1 MQFIRSLIFNIFL
14 YVGLITIFILAI
26 PTLILPSKFTIF
38 FGRLS
43 AKYIVLILRIILN
56 TKVIFHVVENLKKV
70 ENYFVA
76 SAHQSMF
83 ETFALQIPLDGP
95 IFILKKELLNIP
107 LFGWYLRKIGSI
119 AIVRETTTK
128 ENLNFFDKVKEI
140 IEKNKRPLLI
150 FPQGTRVKINEN
162 PPFKKGVGRIYKAL
176 NLPCIPVALN
186 TGKVWPKNSFM
197 KYPGDIH
204 ISFLEPI
211 MSGKNNE
218 EFTKEIEN
226 QIYNDCL
233 LYTSPSPRDH

>member
-1 MQFIRSLIFNIFL
+1 MLFIRSLIFNIFL
-14 YVGLITIFILAI
+14 YVGLILIFILAI

-43 AKYIVLILRIILN
+43 AKYLVFILKTILN
-56 TKVIFHVVENLKKV
+56 TKVIFHGVENLKKID
-70 ENYFVA
+70 NFFVA

-119 AIVRETTTK
+119 AIVRDTTTR
-128 ENLNFFDKVKEI
+128 ENLNFFDKVRER
-140 IEKNKRPLLI
+140 IETSKRPLLI
-150 FPQGTRVKINEN
+150 FPQGTRVKLDEQ

-176 NLPCIPVALN
+176 NLPCVPVALN
-186 TGKVWPKNSFM
+186 TGKVWPKNSFL

-218 EFTKEIEN
+218 EFVKDIEN
-226 QIYNDCL
+226 KIY
-233 LYTSPSPRDH
+233 TEIKKFH

>member
-1 MQFIRSLIFNIFL
+1 MQLIRSLIFNIFL

-26 PTLILPSKFTIF
+26 PTLILPNKFTIF

-56 TKVIFHVVENLKKV
+56 TRVIFHGIENLKKV

-76 SAHQSMF
+76 SAHQSMI

-128 ENLNFFDKVKEI
+128 ENLNFFDKVKER

-150 FPQGTRVKINEN
+150 FPQGTRVKLDEN

-197 KYPGDIH
+197 KYTGDIH

-211 MSGKNNE
+211 MPGKE
-218 EFTKEIEN
+218 SDEFVKEIEN
-226 QIYNDCL
+226 KIYTEIKKF
-233 LYTSPSPRDH
+233 Y

>member
-1 MQFIRSLIFNIFL
+1 MQFIRSLTFNIFL
-14 YVGLITIFILAI
+14 YIGLILIFIAAI
-26 PTLILPSKFTIF
+26 PTLFLPSKFTIF
-38 FGRLS
+38 FGKLS

-56 TKVIFHVVENLKKV
+56 TKVIFHGVENLKKV

-128 ENLNFFDKVKEI
+128 ENLNFFDRVKKI

-150 FPQGTRVKINEN
+150 FPQGTRVKIDEN

-176 NLPCIPVALN
+176 NLPCVPVALN

-211 MSGKNNE
+211 MSGKDNE
-218 EFTKEIEN
+218 EFTKDIEN
-226 QIYNDCL
+226 QIYNEIRKF
-233 LYTSPSPRDH
+233 S